1 MGMWLSLRANLT
13 PYFCSIFWLQLIVRT
28 YLYLCVSIYFFI
40 SAEWKL
46 PIQQKKNPFHRDEPY
61 KDISREEYMRQQPTF
76 FLLYPHG
83 EGGKGDS
90 LVKVE
95 GGSLAR

>member
-1 MGMWLSLRANLT
+1 MRNTCGNNL
-13 PYFCSIFWLQLIVRT
+13 L
-28 YLYLCVSIYFFI
+28 
-40 SAEWKL
+40 
-46 PIQQKKNPFHRDEPY
+46 
-61 KDISREEYMRQQPTF
+61 F

-95 GGSLAR
+95 GGSLVKVERGSFVKVEGGSLVR

>member
-1 MGMWLSLRANLT
+1 MKTTNTA
-13 PYFCSIFWLQLIVRT
+13 
-28 YLYLCVSIYFFI
+28 
-40 SAEWKL
+40 
-46 PIQQKKNPFHRDEPY
+46 KKKTPFHRDEPY
-61 KDISREEYMRQQPTF
+61 KDISREEYMQQQPT

-95 GGSLAR
+95 GGSFVKVEGGSLVR

>member
-1 MGMWLSLRANLT
+1 MRNTCGNNL
-13 PYFCSIFWLQLIVRT
+13 L
-28 YLYLCVSIYFFI
+28 
-40 SAEWKL
+40 
-46 PIQQKKNPFHRDEPY
+46 
-61 KDISREEYMRQQPTF
+61 

-95 GGSLAR
+95 GGSFVKVEGGSFVKVEGGSFVKVEGVVL

>member
-1 MGMWLSLRANLT
+1 M
-13 PYFCSIFWLQLIVRT
+13 QL
-28 YLYLCVSIYFFI
+28 
-40 SAEWKL
+40 
-46 PIQQKKNPFHRDEPY
+46 
-61 KDISREEYMRQQPTF
+61 QPT

-95 GGSLAR
+95 GGSFVKVEGGSFVKVEGGNFYEGGGR